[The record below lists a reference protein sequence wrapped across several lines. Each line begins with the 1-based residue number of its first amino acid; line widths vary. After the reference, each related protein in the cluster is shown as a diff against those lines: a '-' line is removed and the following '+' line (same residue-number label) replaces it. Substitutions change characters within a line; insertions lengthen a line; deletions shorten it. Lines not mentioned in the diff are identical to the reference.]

1 MKHLLAAF
9 AFACLFLSNA
19 VFAQEKKIEDLPWVT
34 GPTMGQIGAN
44 ASIQV
49 PEGYAF
55 LGPEG
60 AKEFNRIT
68 ENPESGVDEYILAK
82 QDLSWIA
89 FFSFDLVG
97 YVKDNE
103 KLDPDALLSS
113 VTEGTEAANEERKE
127 NGWDPIHVT
136 GWSFKPQYDSGIKS
150 LEWAFRLKGEHS
162 SGETINY
169 NTRLLGRRGV
179 MQVLLLT
186 SPEQLQASVADFKSK
201 LPGFTFTAGESY
213 ADFRAGDHVAE
224 YGLAAL
230 VTGGAAAVAAK
241 KGLFAVIGVFLLKA
255 WKLLLV
261 GVVAFGASIRK
272 FFGGKGRKE
281 DEALDQDVGP

>member
-1 MKHLLAAF
+1 MKRLLALF
-9 AFACLFLSNA
+9 AFACLFLTNA
-19 VFAQEKKIEDLPWVT
+19 LFAQEKKIEDLPWEL
-34 GPTMGQIGAN
+34 GPTKGQIGAS

-55 LGPEG
+55 LGPAG
-60 AKEFNRIT
+60 AREFNRIT
-68 ENPESGVDEYILAK
+68 ENPESGVEEYILAK

-97 YVKDNE
+97 YVKDDE
-103 KLDPDALLSS
+103 KLDPDELLSS
-113 VTEGTEAANEERKE
+113 VTEGTEASNEERKA

-136 GWSFKPQYDSGIKS
+136 GWSFKPQYDNGIKS

-186 SPEQLQASVADFKSK
+186 SPEELQASVTDFKSK
-201 LPGFTFTAGESY
+201 LPGFAFTAGENY

-241 KGLFAVIGVFLLKA
+241 KGFFAAIGLFLLKM
-255 WKLLLV
+255 WKLLLI
-261 GVVAFGASIRK
+261 GVVAVGAGFRK
-272 FFGGKGRKE
+272 FFGGK
-281 DEALDQDVGP
+281 DVDKGAKS

>member
-1 MKHLLAAF
+1 MKRLLALF
-9 AFACLFLSNA
+9 AFACLFLTNA
-19 VFAQEKKIEDLPWVT
+19 LFAQEKKIQDLPWEL
-34 GPTMGQIGAN
+34 GPTKGQIGAS

-55 LGPEG
+55 LGPAG
-60 AKEFNRIT
+60 AREFNRIT
-68 ENPESGVDEYILAK
+68 ENPESGVEEYILAK

-97 YVKDNE
+97 YVKDDE
-103 KLDPDALLSS
+103 KLDPDELLSS
-113 VTEGTEAANEERKE
+113 VTEGTEASNEERKA

-186 SPEQLQASVADFKSK
+186 SPEELQASVTDFKSK
-201 LPGFTFTAGESY
+201 LPGFAFTAGENY

-241 KGLFAVIGVFLLKA
+241 KGFFAAIGLFLLKM
-255 WKLLLV
+255 WKLVLV
-261 GVVAFGASIRK
+261 GVVAVGAGFRK
-272 FFGGKGRKE
+272 VFGGK
-281 DEALDQDVGP
+281 DVDKGAKS

>member
-1 MKHLLAAF
+1 MKRLLALF
-9 AFACLFLSNA
+9 AFACLFLTNA
-19 VFAQEKKIEDLPWVT
+19 LFAQEKKIEDLPWEL
-34 GPTMGQIGAN
+34 GPTKGQIGAS

-55 LGPEG
+55 LGPAG
-60 AKEFNRIT
+60 AREFNRIT
-68 ENPESGVDEYILAK
+68 ENPESGVEEYILAK

-97 YVKDNE
+97 YVKDDE
-103 KLDPDALLSS
+103 KLDPDELLSS
-113 VTEGTEAANEERKE
+113 VTEGTEASNEERKA

-136 GWSFKPQYDSGIKS
+136 GWSLKPQDDNGIKS

-186 SPEQLQASVADFKSK
+186 SPEELQASVTDFKSK
-201 LPGFTFTAGESY
+201 LPGFAFTAGENY
-213 ADFRAGDHVAE
+213 ANFRAGDHVAE

-241 KGLFAVIGVFLLKA
+241 KGFFAAIGLFLLKM
-255 WKLLLV
+255 WKLLLI
-261 GVVAFGASIRK
+261 GVVAVGAGFRK
-272 FFGGKGRKE
+272 FFGGK
-281 DEALDQDVGP
+281 DVDKGAKS

>member
-1 MKHLLAAF
+1 MKHLLMAF
-9 AFACLFLSNA
+9 VGLCLLLSNA
-19 VFAQEKKIEDLPWVT
+19 LFAQEKTIQDLPWVV
-34 GPTMGQIGAN
+34 GPTKAQLGTN
-44 ASIQV
+44 ASMQL

-55 LGPEG
+55 LGPDG

-68 ENPESGVDEYILAK
+68 ENPDSGVDEYVVAK

-97 YVKDNE
+97 YVKDDE
-103 KLDPDALLSS
+103 KLDPDDLLKS
-113 VTEGTEAANEERKE
+113 VTEGTEAANEERKK

-136 GWSFKPQYDSGIKS
+136 GWSFKPQYDGGIKS

-162 SGETINY
+162 SDETINY

-179 MQVLLLT
+179 MQVVLIT
-186 SPEQLQASVADFKSK
+186 SPEQLPASVADFKAK
-201 LPGFTFTAGESY
+201 LPGFAFNTGESY
-213 ADFRAGDHVAE
+213 AEFRAGDHVAE

-241 KGLFAVIGVFLLKA
+241 KGLFAVIGLFLLKM

-261 GVVAFGASIRK
+261 GVFAVGAGFRK
-272 FFGGKGRKE
+272 SFGGKDKNK
-281 DEALDQDVGP
+281 DVAS

>member
-1 MKHLLAAF
+1 MKHLLALF
-9 AFACLFLSNA
+9 AFACLFLSNM
-19 VFAQEKKIEDLPWVT
+19 VFAQEKKIEDLPWVV
-34 GPTMGQIGAN
+34 GPTKGQIGAN

-55 LGPEG
+55 LGPDG

-97 YVKDNE
+97 YVKDDE
-103 KLDPDALLSS
+103 KLDADALLSS

-136 GWSFKPQYDSGIKS
+136 GWSFKPQYDGTIKS

-162 SGETINY
+162 NGETINY

-201 LPGFTFTAGESY
+201 LPGFAFTAGESY

-241 KGLFAVIGVFLLKA
+241 KGLFAVIGVFLLKM

-272 FFGGKGRKE
+272 FFGGKDKKADAAPDKDAGT
-281 DEALDQDVGP
+281 

>member
-1 MKHLLAAF
+1 MKRLLALF
-9 AFACLFLSNA
+9 AFACLFLTNA
-19 VFAQEKKIEDLPWVT
+19 LFAQEKKIQDLPWEL
-34 GPTMGQIGAN
+34 GPTKGQIGAN

-49 PEGYAF
+49 PDGYAF
-55 LGPEG
+55 LGPAG
-60 AKEFNRIT
+60 AREFNRIT
-68 ENPESGVDEYILAK
+68 ENPESGVEEYILAK

-97 YVKDNE
+97 YVKDDE
-103 KLDPDALLSS
+103 KLDPDELLSS
-113 VTEGTEAANEERKE
+113 VTEGTEASNEERKA

-186 SPEQLQASVADFKSK
+186 SPEELQASVTDFKSK
-201 LPGFTFTAGESY
+201 LPGFAFTAGENY

-241 KGLFAVIGVFLLKA
+241 KGFFAAIGLFLLKM
-255 WKLLLV
+255 WKLLLI
-261 GVVAFGASIRK
+261 GVVAVGAGFRK
-272 FFGGKGRKE
+272 FFGGK
-281 DEALDQDVGP
+281 DVDKGAKS

>member
-1 MKHLLAAF
+1 MKHVLAAF

-34 GPTMGQIGAN
+34 GPTKGQIGAN

-55 LGPEG
+55 LGPDG

-97 YVKDNE
+97 YVKDDE
-103 KLDPDALLSS
+103 KLDADALLSS

-136 GWSFKPQYDSGIKS
+136 GWSFKPQYDNGIKS

-201 LPGFTFTAGESY
+201 LPGFAFTAGESY

-241 KGLFAVIGVFLLKA
+241 KGLFAVIGVFLLKV

-272 FFGGKGRKE
+272 FFGGKGKKA
-281 DEALDQDVGP
+281 DAAADTDAGS

>member
-1 MKHLLAAF
+1 MKRLLALF
-9 AFACLFLSNA
+9 AFACLFLTNA
-19 VFAQEKKIEDLPWVT
+19 LFAQEKKIEDLPWDL
-34 GPTMGQIGAN
+34 GPTKGQIGAS

-55 LGPEG
+55 LGPAG
-60 AKEFNRIT
+60 AREFNRIT
-68 ENPESGVDEYILAK
+68 ENPESGVEEYILAK

-97 YVKDNE
+97 YVKDDE
-103 KLDPDALLSS
+103 KLDPDELLSS
-113 VTEGTEAANEERKE
+113 VTEGTEASNEERKA

-136 GWSFKPQYDSGIKS
+136 GWSFKPQYDNGIKS

-186 SPEQLQASVADFKSK
+186 SPEELQASVTDFKSK
-201 LPGFTFTAGESY
+201 LPGFAFTAGENY

-241 KGLFAVIGVFLLKA
+241 KGFFAAIGLFLLKM
-255 WKLLLV
+255 WKLLLI
-261 GVVAFGASIRK
+261 GVVAVGAGFRK
-272 FFGGKGRKE
+272 FFGGK
-281 DEALDQDVGP
+281 DVDKGAKS

>member
-1 MKHLLAAF
+1 MKRLLALF
-9 AFACLFLSNA
+9 AFACLFLTNA
-19 VFAQEKKIEDLPWVT
+19 LFAQEKKIQDLPWEL
-34 GPTMGQIGAN
+34 GPTKGQIGAN

-49 PEGYAF
+49 PDGYAF
-55 LGPEG
+55 LGPAGER
-60 AKEFNRIT
+60 EFNRIT
-68 ENPESGVDEYILAK
+68 ENSESGVEEYILAK

-97 YVKDNE
+97 YVKDDE
-103 KLDPDALLSS
+103 KLDPDELLSS
-113 VTEGTEAANEERKE
+113 VTEGTEASNEERKA

-186 SPEQLQASVADFKSK
+186 SPEELQASVTDFKSK
-201 LPGFTFTAGESY
+201 LPGFAFTAGENY

-241 KGLFAVIGVFLLKA
+241 KGFFAAIGLFLLKM
-255 WKLLLV
+255 WKLLLI
-261 GVVAFGASIRK
+261 GVVAVGAGFRK
-272 FFGGKGRKE
+272 FFGGK
-281 DEALDQDVGP
+281 DVDKGAKS

>member
-1 MKHLLAAF
+1 MKRLLALF
-9 AFACLFLSNA
+9 AFACLFLTNA
-19 VFAQEKKIEDLPWVT
+19 LFAQEKKIEDLPWEL
-34 GPTMGQIGAN
+34 GPTKGQIGAS

-55 LGPEG
+55 LGPAG
-60 AKEFNRIT
+60 AREFNRIT
-68 ENPESGVDEYILAK
+68 ENPESGVEEYILAK

-97 YVKDNE
+97 YVKDDE
-103 KLDPDALLSS
+103 KLDPDELLLS
-113 VTEGTEAANEERKE
+113 VTEGTEASNEERKA

-136 GWSFKPQYDSGIKS
+136 GWSFKPQYDNGIKS

-186 SPEQLQASVADFKSK
+186 SPEELQASVTDFKSK
-201 LPGFTFTAGESY
+201 LPGFAFTAGENY

-241 KGLFAVIGVFLLKA
+241 KGFFAAIGLFLLKM
-255 WKLLLV
+255 WKLLLI
-261 GVVAFGASIRK
+261 GVVAVGAGFRK
-272 FFGGKGRKE
+272 FFGGK
-281 DEALDQDVGP
+281 DVDKGAKS